1 MDVEVVCQIVQQT
14 KQTGVRDKPSC
25 KRQKAA
31 LHRLHVI
38 LKIHKTE
45 TSKHQ
50 KKQKAKSYK

>member
-14 KQTGVRDKPSC
+14 KWTGVRNKPSW
-25 KRQKAA
+25 KDKKQSYT
-31 LHRLHVI
+31 LHVI
-38 LKIHKTE
+38 LKTHKTE

>member
-50 KKQKAKSYK
+50 KKQKTKSL